1 MEKAKGLIRTI
12 LKNRCRKEYHR
23 LWQQKTTSY
32 DSWIQKQEENE
43 ESAFLGQQ
51 TGEEEKIV
59 FLRKLF
65 DSASALYGIIS
76 LCDLWEVY
84 KEYSQKAEA
93 VKIHRKDILSFSSIA
108 RREVHDYYIYEID

>member
-59 FLRKLF
+59 FFSYEELKK
-65 DSASALYGIIS
+65 GES
-76 LCDLWEVY
+76 LW
-84 KEYSQKAEA
+84 QG
-93 VKIHRKDILSFSSIA
+93 RT
-108 RREVHDYYIYEID
+108 